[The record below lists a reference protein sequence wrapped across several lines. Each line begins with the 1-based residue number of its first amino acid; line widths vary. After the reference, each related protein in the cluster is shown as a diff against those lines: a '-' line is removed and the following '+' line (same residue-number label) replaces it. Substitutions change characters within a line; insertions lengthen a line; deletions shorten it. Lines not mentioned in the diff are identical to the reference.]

1 MGEHDGTVARRL
13 TLTISRNRRGNRSRM
28 SLARDALLRGVACYH
43 RVMTRRAF
51 ILIALVL
58 AAWRPAQAQAQQ
70 PLPSLSVREAHE
82 AAKAGKLVLVDIRTP
97 EEWADTGVP
106 EGAIRLDMTG
116 SAFEVRLAALKL
128 DHPGKPIALICRTGN
143 RSAEMQKKLAPRGWR
158 ELVNVRG
165 GLLGNPGDKGWL
177 AEGLPVATYP

>member
-1 MGEHDGTVARRL
+1 M
-13 TLTISRNRRGNRSRM
+13 NRR
-28 SLARDALLRGVACYH
+28 ALL
-43 RVMTRRAF
+43 
-51 ILIALVL
+51 LL
-58 AAWRPAQAQAQQ
+58 AALYSLPARAEAQT

-97 EEWADTGVP
+97 EEWTDTGVP

-143 RSAEMQKKLAPRGWR
+143 RTSTLQKTLTARGWKD
-158 ELVNVRG
+158 LIDVRG
-165 GLLGNPGDKGWL
+165 GLLGNPKEKGWL
-177 AEGLPVATYP
+177 AEGLPVTSYP

>member
-1 MGEHDGTVARRL
+1 M
-13 TLTISRNRRGNRSRM
+13 NRR
-28 SLARDALLRGVACYH
+28 ALL
-43 RVMTRRAF
+43 
-51 ILIALVL
+51 LL
-58 AAWRPAQAQAQQ
+58 AALCSLSVHAAEAQT

-106 EGAIRLDMTG
+106 ENAIKLDMTG

-143 RSAEMQKKLAPRGWR
+143 RTSTLQKTLAARGWTN
-158 ELVNVRG
+158 LIDVRG
-165 GLLGNPGDKGWL
+165 GLLGNPRDKGWL
-177 AEGLPVATYP
+177 SENLPVVGP